1 MEQAEIKRQK
11 QREQKDEPYDPE
23 KVWNIEKPE
32 RKVQERAKMAEWHA
46 SNKAYNDANTERIRK
61 ERADEKHWDKINGK
75 EMDDHDNDQTLRERQ
90 LHEMK
95 RQLFA
100 QEMMDSWNKQRELN
114 KKMKEIENEK

>member
-1 MEQAEIKRQK
+1 MAKK
-11 QREQKDEPYDPE
+11 KD
-23 KVWNIEKPE
+23 
-32 RKVQERAKMAEWHA
+32 WHA
-46 SNKAYNDANTERIRK
+46 SNKAHNDANTERIKK
-61 ERADEKHWDKINGK
+61 ERADEKFNDRVRGK